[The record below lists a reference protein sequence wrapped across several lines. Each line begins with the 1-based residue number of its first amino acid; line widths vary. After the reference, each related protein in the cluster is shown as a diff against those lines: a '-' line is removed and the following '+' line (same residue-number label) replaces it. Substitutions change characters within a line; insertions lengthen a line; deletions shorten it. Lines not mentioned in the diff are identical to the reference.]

1 MLVTFSCPA
10 YADVTFFGDVAVR
23 LLKLMGQSGH
33 VPGALLADDVSAAL
47 GRLEEA
53 IAAEK
58 RKQEAAAAAKRGEE
72 DKREEQEQRLEEE
85 ERRPVDLSHRAFPLI
100 QLLRAAARE
109 EVDVIWTEGT

>member
-33 VPGALLADDVSAAL
+33 VPGALLAEDVAAAL

-53 IAAEK
+53 VEAEK
-58 RKQEAAAAAKRGEE
+58 QRHEAEAAAKRQ
-72 DKREEQEQRLEEE
+72 DREEQEKREEDE
-85 ERRPVDLSHRAFPLI
+85 QEKRVVDLSHRAFPLI
-100 QLLRAAARE
+100 RLLRAAARE
-109 EVDVIWTEGT
+109 EVDVIWMEGT

>member
-33 VPGALLADDVSAAL
+33 VPGALLADDVAGAL

-53 IAAEK
+53 VEAE
-58 RKQEAAAAAKRGEE
+58 RRAREAEAAARRQGQG
-72 DKREEQEQRLEEE
+72 DKKTEKEEE
-85 ERRPVDLSHRAFPLI
+85 EQPAVDLPHRAFPLI
-100 QLLRAAARE
+100 GLLRAAARDK
-109 EVDVIWTEGT
+109 VDVIWTEGS